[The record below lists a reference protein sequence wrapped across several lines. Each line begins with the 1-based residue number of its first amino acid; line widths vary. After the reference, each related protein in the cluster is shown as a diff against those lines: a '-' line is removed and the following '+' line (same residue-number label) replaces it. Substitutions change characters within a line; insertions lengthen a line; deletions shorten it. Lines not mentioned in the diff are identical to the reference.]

1 MNEPFDAVIEGDLVY
16 MRLAG
21 SVDADS
27 VPRLAEQVAAAKAL
41 VKGES
46 ERRGEK
52 VAVLFD
58 ISDFTGAYAVGAMLE
73 MKSLEE
79 HNRPYTAR
87 TAVFGGSAA
96 AQVAAELTLALI
108 HRDSLKLFATKEEA
122 LAWLSEK

>member
-1 MNEPFDAVIEGDLVY
+1 MNEPFDAVLSGEYVY

-27 VPRLAEQVAAAKAL
+27 LPRLKEQVAAAKAL
-41 VKGES
+41 VKQES
-46 ERRGEK
+46 ERRGAQVP
-52 VAVLFD
+52 VAFD
-58 ISDFTGAYAVGAMLE
+58 ISDFTGAYAVEAMLE

-79 HNRPYTAR
+79 HNRPYTSR